1 MKNTPTLQFAG
12 IIPARYAS
20 SRFPGKPL
28 VLLGNKP
35 MIQRVYEQAAK
46 SLAVVWVATDDR
58 RIFDTVTDFG
68 GNVIMTSPA
77 HPSGTDRCAEA
88 IERILNKTGGKIDV
102 VINIQGDEPFIK
114 PEQITLLMECY
125 NDETVE
131 IATLVRKV
139 EPGEDIFNP
148 NQPKVIL
155 DMKGNAIYFSR
166 AAIPYLRDTEMSLLS
181 NKHTY
186 YKHIGMYAYRTE
198 TLKKITLLQRS
209 SLEISESLEQNRWLE
224 NGYRI
229 RTAVTNWESVGIDT
243 PADLEKA
250 KLLLNHF
257 S

>member
-35 MIQRVYEQAAK
+35 MIQRVYEQAGK

-166 AAIPYLRDTEMSLLS
+166 AAIPYLRDTEMSLWS